1 MKIIANEQ
9 DFGLLLPPCILS
21 CGNLQHH
28 CLQTKFF
35 CKSLKETYFQIKKQQ
50 RYNSSYCKI
59 NTLSKTIKKW
69 QA

>member
-9 DFGLLLPPCILS
+9 DFGLLLHPIILS

-35 CKSLKETYFQIKKQQ
+35 LQKPEGNLFPIKKQKK
-50 RYNSSYCKI
+50 YNSNHCKI
-59 NTLSKTIKKW
+59 YTLSETIKKW